1 MRLSAV
7 NGIKKSEGGD
17 WKIDLHRN
25 KMIEFRGWSVLV
37 GLRRTARDIATARIS
52 SEGLSMRTNARPG
65 KVGARHASKPRT
77 ERIACRRLH
86 PLTTL
91 SPNDYLS
98 THLAS
103 LLPRSSSFP
112 HPVPFFRYLSPS
124 LWIAHILPSFFPLL
138 SLFSFTSRRRLTV
151 VPCFLYRLA
160 PVLRAIQPTLYEKTL
175 KSFFATGRAS
185 WLLLQPET
193 AATVS
198 SDAIRKLG
206 ENASIYACN
215 VYIYTREKIARY
227 SFSAILSNSFVSS
240 FFLHDSVS
248 RSFPLPFSVRPL
260 RRRKEGSELLLGPL
274 PFERE
279 SGLVGVHEE
288 VETIATRFPPIKFPA
303 TNFSSAKSPRAR
315 ERELGRNGDRSF

>member
-103 LLPRSSSFP
+103 LLPWSSS
-112 HPVPFFRYLSPS
+112 FRYLSPS

-215 VYIYTREKIARY
+215 VYIYIHERKLRDTRSPQSCQIRSSPLSFYTIRFLGRFHSHFLFVRY
-227 SFSAILSNSFVSS
+227 EEGRRGANYHSDL
-240 FFLHDSVS
+240 S
-248 RSFPLPFSVRPL
+248 RS
-260 RRRKEGSELLLGPL
+260 
-274 PFERE
+274 
-279 SGLVGVHEE
+279 
-288 VETIATRFPPIKFPA
+288 
-303 TNFSSAKSPRAR
+303 NAKV
-315 ERELGRNGDRSF
+315 D